1 MTKKIFKD
9 FFICI
14 ILFFFSVNYLFCN
27 EEEKEIF
34 KLEAD
39 SVKINQ
45 NIGKAEFNGN
55 VTIFYSDLILKS
67 DNVIV
72 SYDISNPDKT
82 NITSL
87 TAKGNLLITK
97 NENILKGDN
106 GFYNFE
112 ENQITLEGNVIL
124 NQKNNVVS
132 GEKLIFNTL
141 TGDIQMFG
149 PVKTIFNEEK

>member
-1 MTKKIFKD
+1 MFKKLFKIFPT
-9 FFICI
+9 CI
-14 ILFFFSVNYLFCN
+14 IFFVISGNYLFSD
-27 EEEKEIF
+27 EEKKIL

-45 NIGKAEFNGN
+45 NIGKAEFDGN
-55 VTIFYSDLILKS
+55 VTIFYSDLMLKS
-67 DNVIV
+67 DYVIV

-82 NITSL
+82 DISSL
-87 TAKGNLLITK
+87 KAEGNLLITK

-106 GFYNFE
+106 GFYNFKK
-112 ENQITLEGNVIL
+112 NQITLEGNVIL

-132 GEKLIFNTL
+132 GEKLIFNTK

-149 PVKTIFNEEK
+149 PVKTIFNEER